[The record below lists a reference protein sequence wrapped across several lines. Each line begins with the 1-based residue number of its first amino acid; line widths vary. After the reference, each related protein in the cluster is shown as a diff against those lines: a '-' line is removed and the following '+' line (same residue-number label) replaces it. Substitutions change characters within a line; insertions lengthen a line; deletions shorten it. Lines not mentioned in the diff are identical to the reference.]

1 MREYCY
7 FDGVFSFEG
16 SISVEIG
23 DTWCRPW
30 RLLYDRVDLYPNVS
44 IKAVKTS
51 GVRLTFTTDA
61 KNIGLKLHEVFDK
74 MKMDVYSNGNL
85 AEQYI
90 CGQDKEIFFKPLD
103 SGMKNIEI

>member
-61 KNIGLKLHEVFDK
+61 KNIGLKLERGLK
-74 MKMDVYSNGNL
+74 YG
-85 AEQYI
+85 
-90 CGQDKEIFFKPLD
+90 
-103 SGMKNIEI
+103 